1 MRRAR
6 VTKHE
11 FVQSNEW
18 EGGEVMKRTVVAA
31 HQSPL
36 NAAPRLVAFDCGH
49 AQWVTAKRRIIP
61 GRMLVCSE
69 CRIAAIRAVKMGEE
83 QK

>member
-1 MRRAR
+1 
-6 VTKHE
+6 
-11 FVQSNEW
+11 
-18 EGGEVMKRTVVAA
+18 MKRTVVAA

-36 NAAPRLVAFDCGH
+36 NEVRWLVVFDCGH
-49 AQWVTAKRRIIP
+49 EQWVTATRRIIP